1 MKRLQKIFDVYM
13 ILFFGLVFVINI
25 YFIYVEKLNILYI
38 IPVCVLFFILYLI
51 IRLRI
56 PYFGLFLFIF
66 SLVTKFTMI
75 IIVRTPPISDFEVML
90 RAARLF
96 AIGDYSFK
104 EFQYFSFFP
113 YQTIFAVYQ
122 GLIIKIFGDSVFL
135 LKFINCFFIAA
146 TNYLVYRIGK
156 SIFNEFVGRVA
167 GVLHAV
173 YIPIFFMAPVLT
185 NQHIATLFYYIA
197 LYCIVKCQ
205 NSYKKWILAG
215 LFIAIGNSLR
225 PIGIVFIL
233 AIFIMSIF
241 SYYRQNKEINLKY
254 FGVCLISYLIIFY
267 SIWSLS
273 IVTGVTDNGLK
284 NNNPYWKFVTGLNE
298 KTSGRFSEEDANTLM
313 LYDVPIDE
321 ELLSKEKELIK
332 ERILISPTRMLSLM
346 VKKVRYMWGD
356 FELGVFT
363 FPHLIGKD
371 IRKAGISFDYIYRQV
386 QEFEKIFYTL
396 IIGFVLYGLIRY
408 YRADKTGYVYLLY
421 YALTIYTGVHFLIEI
436 SFRYKYVV
444 MPMVFILAGNGVFIM
459 ADRIKSK
466 KMI

>member
-1 MKRLQKIFDVYM
+1 
-13 ILFFGLVFVINI
+13 
-25 YFIYVEKLNILYI
+25 
-38 IPVCVLFFILYLI
+38 
-51 IRLRI
+51 
-56 PYFGLFLFIF
+56 
-66 SLVTKFTMI
+66 MI

-104 EFQYFSFFP
+104 EFQYFLSFP

-122 GLIIKIFGDSVFL
+122 GLIIKIFGDSIFL
-135 LKFINCFFIAA
+135 LKIINCFFIAS
-146 TNYLVYRIGK
+146 TNYLVYIIGK
-156 SIFNEFVGRVA
+156 IIFNEFAGRVA

-197 LYCIVKCQ
+197 LYCIVKYQ

-225 PIGIVFIL
+225 PIGIVFII
-233 AIFIMSIF
+233 AIFIMCIF
-241 SYYRQNKEINLKY
+241 NYYRQTEEIHLKH
-254 FGVCLISYLIIFY
+254 FVVCLISYLIIFY
-267 SIWSLS
+267 SIWGLS
-273 IVTGVTDNGLK
+273 IITGVTDNGLK
-284 NNNPYWKFVTGLNE
+284 NNNPYWKLVTGLNE
-298 KTSGRFSEEDANTLM
+298 KTSGRFSEEDAKILM
-313 LYDVPIDE
+313 LYNVPIDE
-321 ELLSKEKELIK
+321 KLLSQEKELIK
-332 ERILISPTRMLSLM
+332 ERLLISPTRILSLM

-363 FPHLIGKD
+363 FPHLINKD

-396 IIGFVLYGLIRY
+396 LIGFVLYGLIKY
-408 YRADKTGYVYLLY
+408 YRPYKTGYVYLLY
-421 YALTIYTGVHFLIEI
+421 YVLTIYTGVHFLIEI
-436 SFRYKYVV
+436 SFRYKYVA
-444 MPMVFILAGNGVFIM
+444 MPLVFILAGNSIFTMI
-459 ADRIKSK
+459 DRINSK